1 MTLRAKLLAGFLGVS
16 LIAAMIG
23 LVGIYN
29 LNTIKAAERVVQTQ
43 GVASLKTLI
52 KMRGDYSDVRVA
64 LRNILLKSDENGLR
78 TVSDKFNKAIQA
90 FSEDMKEYSEH
101 FANEQDKANFVK
113 FSAAWQN
120 DFIPPAKKIIEF
132 GAAKKTAEAMGV
144 LDSPQA
150 AAAVGGMEAAFQT
163 VQDFN
168 LGYIDE
174 ITKANQSLVDDASLV
189 STVVVIIAVLL
200 SILAGLLLANSIIRI
215 LNRIEESTAN
225 VTMGVEQISTSSQT
239 IAQGASEQASSL
251 EEVSASVEQLSATIK
266 QNADNASQTEKIA
279 TKSALD
285 ARDGGVAVKK
295 TAEAMK
301 NIFDKVFIIQ
311 DIARQTNLLS
321 LNAAIEAARAGEHGR
336 GFAVVANEVQK
347 LAERSQSAAREIE
360 DLSKES
366 VSVSEQAGQMLDR
379 LVPDIQKTSDLVTE
393 IHAASTEQAS
403 GVQQINSAI
412 QQLNT
417 VVQTNASNSE
427 EMASTAEELSSQ
439 AVVMQSAVIQLKTGR
454 KGDAGLPNKPSGRS
468 AKVAHLTSEHPAIH
482 RSLPQSAGPAKGA
495 KILLERADAEDDEFE
510 RF

>member
-1 MTLRAKLLAGFLGVS
+1 MSLRKKLLTGFLGIS
-16 LIAAMIG
+16 LLAAFVG

-29 LNTIKAAERVVQTQ
+29 LNLIKAAEQVMETN
-43 GVASLKTLI
+43 GVASLKTLV
-52 KMRGDYSDVRVA
+52 KMRADYSDVRVA
-64 LRNILLKSDENGLR
+64 LRNIILKSDDTSIR
-78 TVSDKFNKAIQA
+78 TVADKFGKAIQA
-90 FSEDMKEYSEH
+90 FADDMKEYSET
-101 FANEQDKANFVK
+101 FANDQDKANFMK

-120 DFIPPAKKIIEF
+120 DYIPLAKKIVEF
-132 GAAKKTAEAMGV
+132 GAAKKDAEAIGI

-150 AAAVGGMEAAFQT
+150 AAAVGGMEAAFQI

-168 LGYIDE
+168 LGSIDV
-174 ITKANQSLVDDASLV
+174 IAKANQSLVGNATLV
-189 STVVVIIAVLL
+189 SVVIVTVAVLI
-200 SILAGLLLANSIIRI
+200 SILVGLLLANSII
-215 LNRIEESTAN
+215 LVLGRIEEATGN
-225 VTMGVEQISTSSQT
+225 VTVGVEQISTSSQT

-251 EEVSASVEQLSATIK
+251 EEVSASVEELSATIR

-279 TKSALD
+279 TKSAMD
-285 ARDGGVAVKK
+285 AREGGTAVKK

-301 NIFDKVFIIQ
+301 NIFEKVFIIQ

-321 LNAAIEAARAGEHGR
+321 LNAAIEAARAGEQGR

-360 DLSKES
+360 ELSKES
-366 VSVSEQAGQMLDR
+366 VGVAEQAGQMLDR

-393 IHAASTEQAS
+393 IHAASTEQSS

-412 QQLNT
+412 QQLNS
-417 VVQTNASNSE
+417 VVQQNASNSE

-454 KGDAGLPNKPSGRS
+454 KGDTKLLSG
-468 AKVAHLTSEHPAIH
+468 APGKAPKVAHLTSEHPSIH
-482 RSLPQSAGPAKGA
+482 HSLPPSTGPGRGA